1 MSVIKKHAD
10 RQIFNFLEEK
20 VVEQMICLFGCE
32 LSKNKCNHEKQ
43 REANSSER
51 RKVAKIRKEARE
63 SVSKSNLRDQKFQQK
78 ESCIRILNKGHESL
92 VFKKQA
98 CGGPWNGPMSGPLA
112 LSKQIKF

>member
-32 LSKNKCNHEKQ
+32 LSKNKCIHEKQ

-51 RKVAKIRKEARE
+51 RNVAKIKNKRELKFLRKF
-63 SVSKSNLRDQKFQQK
+63 KF
-78 ESCIRILNKGHESL
+78 
-92 VFKKQA
+92 
-98 CGGPWNGPMSGPLA
+98 
-112 LSKQIKF
+112 